1 MSSMLILVVVAA
13 AALQVAECKSAK
25 REYWVRWM
33 QSNPI
38 HANDAAY
45 HSNELIFYCR
55 NHIGQTWV
63 RYLTLKSL
71 LHLICKR
78 IKQVCWLNLSSW
90 CFFSLSMIFLY
101 YSICLFLQTVFVKPK
116 PTLIVTWSTCAVP
129 VSSCSPKKRLTT
141 TTPQKNAKNGVA
153 NWRPSTPSPRP
164 NSFLACWRRAN
175 GLGSAEIA
183 STAKS
188 SKMTNGCGCLET
200 GLTFRIPC
208 GRFTVVKSHL
218 TTSEWNQL
226 FRLISFLWC
235 HTFRRKHCLKNNL
248 VFLKFWRRRNS
259 FDGL

>member
-38 HANDAAY
+38 HAHDAAY

-71 LHLICKR
+71 LTWSICNR
-78 IKQVCWLNLSSW
+78 IKQVCWFNLSSL
-90 CFFSLSMIFLY
+90 CCFSLSMIFLY
-101 YSICLFLQTVFVKPK
+101 YSICLFLQTIFVERR
-116 PTLIVTWSTCAVP
+116 PTRIETWSTCAVP
-129 VSSCSPKKRLTT
+129 VSSCSPRRFTT
-141 TTPQKNAKNGVA
+141 TRPRKNVKNGVA

-164 NSFLACWRRAN
+164 NSFLACWMRAYL
-175 GLGSAEIA
+175 LGSAEIA
-183 STAKS
+183 STAQP

-200 GLTFRIPC
+200 GSIFRIPC
-208 GRFTVVKSHL
+208 GRSTTAKSHL

-235 HTFRRKHCLKNNL
+235 HTFRQNIVLKINL
-248 VFLKFWRRRNS
+248 YF
-259 FDGL
+259 